1 MGPAEAEDR
10 AHALRRQIA
19 TAEIEL
25 TALKQQLLSIEGKT
39 DDRLDDTNTKHHET
53 AGANVSTASEKDDH
67 ATLEGSKW
75 PMALNEYKRYGRQMI
90 VPDIGLEGRL
100 LKTVFSCALFADYD
114 LRTSTPQIC
123 FCPLSRSWR
132 LGMSGRCIYCRRWC
146 WYYWNCRW
154 RYC

>member
-53 AGANVSTASEKDDH
+53 TGANASPASEKDGH
-67 ATLEGSKW
+67 ATLEGYKW

-100 LKTVFSCALFADYD
+100 LFS
-114 LRTSTPQIC
+114 RK
-123 FCPLSRSWR
+123 
-132 LGMSGRCIYCRRWC
+132 RCSLVHSLLTMI
-146 WYYWNCRW
+146 
-154 RYC
+154 